1 MRLEGLPFDPI
12 VAWKQQQQQ
21 QQLQTMF
28 SKKEKNREKEKDVG
42 KMKSQVENK

>member
-12 VAWKQQQQQ
+12 VAWKQQQQ

>member
-12 VAWKQQQQQ
+12 VAWKQQQ